1 MPKITV
7 YLPDDLATDVKAAG
21 IAVSPVCQRALEE
34 EVKKETALRALRDD
48 ERLAAARERLLAT
61 TATEDLDLGRQQ
73 GREWALQMADQKELR
88 RIAALVEGQ
97 LWYPGA
103 TWDEKAFDNKDEWP
117 TAAAWLYG
125 PKTEFDDP
133 EDWAAFLDGFV
144 LGAAEVWDAIK
155 ACA

>member
-21 IAVSPVCQRALEE
+21 ISVSPVCQRALEE
-34 EVKKETALRALRDD
+34 EVKKMKALRAWRDD

-61 TATEDLDLGRQQ
+61 TAHEDLDLGRQQ

-88 RIAALVEGQ
+88 RIASLVEGQ
-97 LWYPGA
+97 VWYPGA
-103 TWDEKAFDNKDEWP
+103 TWAAKPFDNKDEWP

-133 EDWAAFLDGFV
+133 DDWEAFLDGFV

-155 ACA
+155 AGA